1 MYVNMRAYFHRKVRG
16 VSMHEI
22 IDDHIPVTVQ
32 ERRLP
37 EEPENNPFVSTGAL
51 TVALAM
57 LTDPRTTPSFPLEP

>member
-1 MYVNMRAYFHRKVRG
+1 
-16 VSMHEI
+16 MHEI